1 MFSATI
7 LLLGMLFTV
16 RGTRAQS
23 VTQPDDHIIVSE
35 GAPLELKC
43 SYSYTGTPTLFWY
56 IQYPSQGLQ
65 LLLGYFSGPTLVKGI
80 KGFEAELKKNE
91 TSFHLRKQSAHLGDS
106 AVYFCALRD
115 TVAETAGGA
124 EHKPH
129 ETLEFSE
136 TQGYSLTCFYQG
148 LSLDESEQDGE
159 QSPGEFLSLED
170 KKELQSIPS
179 FTTGT

>member
-1 MFSATI
+1 LSASS
-7 LLLGMLFTV
+7 LPGHVLSDHSAAWNALH

-115 TVAETAGGA
+115 
-124 EHKPH
+124 
-129 ETLEFSE
+129 
-136 TQGYSLTCFYQG
+136 
-148 LSLDESEQDGE
+148 
-159 QSPGEFLSLED
+159 
-170 KKELQSIPS
+170 
-179 FTTGT
+179 